1 MTGIWVIYRREL
13 LSLWVTPLAWV
24 LVSVF
29 LLLQGAIYYSIV
41 SHFSS
46 IPELGIDYGPVQAYF
61 GQTVFVLV
69 SLLVLCHALT
79 MRTIAEE
86 RRSGTLE
93 MLLTAPVTATGLVL
107 GKYLAVLTTYLLM
120 WAPTVLYLVILR
132 DTGTVDWQVVAASYL
147 GIAAIGSGYLA
158 VGVLMSAVTKS
169 QLIAVLLTMLV
180 AFGLF
185 VLGVGQYVFEPG
197 LAHSLSSYV
206 ALQDQLEELSRGI
219 VDMRRLV
226 FDLSLVALPLF
237 VAVRIVD
244 SWRWE

>member
-29 LLLQGAIYYSIV
+29 LVLQGTVYYSIV

-46 IPELGIDYGPVQAYF
+46 MPQLGIDYGPVQAYF

-69 SLLVLCHALT
+69 SLLLLCPALT

-93 MLLTAPVTATGLVL
+93 TLLTAPVTAAGVVL
-107 GKYLAVLTTYLLM
+107 GKYFAVFTTYLMM
-120 WAPTVLYLVILR
+120 WTPTVLYLIILR
-132 DTGTVDWQVVAASYL
+132 DTGIVDWQVVAASYL
-147 GIAAIGSGYLA
+147 GVTGIGAGYLA

-169 QLIAVLLTMLV
+169 QLVAVLLTMLV

-197 LAHSLSSYV
+197 LAQTLSSYV
-206 ALQDQLEELSRGI
+206 SLQDQLEELSRGI

-237 VAVRIVD
+237 MAVRIVD

>member
-69 SLLVLCHALT
+69 SLLVLCPALT

-93 MLLTAPVTATGLVL
+93 MLLTAPVTAT
-107 GKYLAVLTTYLLM
+107 
-120 WAPTVLYLVILR
+120 R
-132 DTGTVDWQVVAASYL
+132 
-147 GIAAIGSGYLA
+147 
-158 VGVLMSAVTKS
+158 
-169 QLIAVLLTMLV
+169 
-180 AFGLF
+180 
-185 VLGVGQYVFEPG
+185 
-197 LAHSLSSYV
+197 
-206 ALQDQLEELSRGI
+206 
-219 VDMRRLV
+219 
-226 FDLSLVALPLF
+226 
-237 VAVRIVD
+237 
-244 SWRWE
+244 